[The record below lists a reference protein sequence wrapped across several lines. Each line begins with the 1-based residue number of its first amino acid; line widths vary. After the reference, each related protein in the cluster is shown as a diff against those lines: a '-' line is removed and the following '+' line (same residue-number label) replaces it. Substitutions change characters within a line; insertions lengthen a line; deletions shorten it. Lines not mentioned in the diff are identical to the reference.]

1 MTQYKQIRDDIY
13 IGPQPTELDLQE
25 AKRQGI
31 RTVIDFRPPTETPTP
46 NSEIVS
52 RAGLDYVNVPVSK
65 TALSTKCISDFNQA
79 IKQKE
84 GPYLLHCASGM
95 RAAML
100 LALSRAKEEGWTAE
114 RTFEEVESM
123 GFNLRSS
130 PEFANFVE
138 QSTASFNQ
146 N

>member
-1 MTQYKQIRDDIY
+1 MTQYKKISDDMY

-31 RTVIDFRPPTETPTP
+31 RTVIDFRPPTETSSP
-46 NSEIVS
+46 NIEMAS
-52 RAGLDYVNVPVSK
+52 RVGLDYVNVPVSK
-65 TALSTKCISDFNQA
+65 TALSTECISDFNQA

-100 LALSRAKEEGWTAE
+100 LALSRAKEHAWTAE

-123 GFNLRSS
+123 GFSLRSS
-130 PEFANFVE
+130 PEFANFVM
-138 QSTASFNQ
+138 QTTAHHDQ
-146 N
+146 A

>member
-1 MTQYKQIRDDIY
+1 MTQYKKISDDMY

-31 RTVIDFRPPTETPTP
+31 RTVIDFRPPTETSSP
-46 NSEIVS
+46 NIEMAS
-52 RAGLDYVNVPVSK
+52 RVGLDYVNVPVSK
-65 TALSTKCISDFNQA
+65 TALSTECISDFNQA

-100 LALSRAKEEGWTAE
+100 LALSRAKEHGWTAE

-123 GFNLRSS
+123 GFSLRSS
-130 PEFANFVE
+130 PEFANFVM
-138 QSTASFNQ
+138 QTTAHHDQ
-146 N
+146 A